1 MDLQHHFRAFLLSE
15 VQYNGPPAAQLY
27 LLHYHHGPNLA
38 ALFPAYEAEALGG
51 GGFDAD
57 GAGRHPAHGGETLAH
72 IRHVA
77 GDFGGL
83 EGDGYVGV
91 DKLPPARANLF
102 YYARKEDLAVDAG
115 KLGGSVG
122 KQVADIS
129 QCKGAQEGVAQGMDG
144 HVAIGMGYEA
154 HGRVDLQPA
163 EPHRESLAEGV
174 DVVSLADSEHVKL
187 YRRSQGRPWP

>member
-15 VQYNGPPAAQLY
+15 VQDNGPPATLLY
-27 LLHYHHGPNLA
+27 LLHHHHGPNLA
-38 ALFPAYEAEALGG
+38 ALSPAHEAEAFGS

-57 GAGRHPAHGGETLAH
+57 GAGGYSAHGGEALAH
-72 IRHVA
+72 GRHVA
-77 GDFGGL
+77 GDLGGL

-102 YYARKEDLAVDAG
+102 YNARKEDLAVDAG
-115 KLGGSVG
+115 KLGRSVG
-122 KQVADIS
+122 KQVANIS
-129 QCKGAQEGVAQGMDG
+129 QCKGAQEGVTQGVDG
-144 HVAIGMGYEA
+144 HVSVGMGYEA
-154 HGRVDLQPA
+154 HGRVDFQPA